1 MKYPL
6 VAVPRGFCILRFFPP
21 RDIMRQTLSGEKDE
35 KDGRAGKCFP
45 QRTQRQNRGALSP
58 ALSCVRSR
66 GLGERPERAHLLRRG
81 RRTFF
86 ANTIPI
92 IPIGRA
98 CIGGI
103 SSRRDLIRWEFLPVA
118 LAPDQNYDCG
128 GGCFSGTA
136 LEHEGKARSDV
147 HGRCKRDVQ
156 QQCLA
161 VSEDGVTFEKAA
173 SNPVIPASLL
183 PEGCSGRDFRDPKVF
198 ARREGIFYCITGVRD
213 GEDGRSASLPLARSA
228 SMVVRGGGCSRPRE
242 DGIIVDGVCE
252 CPDYF
257 EADGKELLLFCAM
270 NYPEREGRFQ
280 NVHSSLY
287 MTGRLGLSSGRFEP
301 ETCGELDGGF
311 DFYAPQTMR
320 LPDGRRVLIAW
331 KQTWG
336 RTIPTAEDGWAGSFT
351 LPREL
356 RVIDGMRSI
365 RRPSK
370 RSNVTAAARFLITI
384 SRSATSAGS
393 LPASR
398 GRCLNLKPSFSLG
411 SAKRAGVVLFQGEN
425 HETLVFYDAEAGRV
439 VFDRS
444 QLGRRPEREA
454 KTSRTCASCPFPSR
468 TASISFR
475 IFLDVSSAEVF
486 LNGGKGVMTGN
497 IYADEGD
504 TGHLLLCGGR

>member
-1 MKYPL
+1 MNKT
-6 VAVPRGFCILRFFPP
+6 V
-21 RDIMRQTLSGEKDE
+21 
-35 KDGRAGKCFP
+35 
-45 QRTQRQNRGALSP
+45 
-58 ALSCVRSR
+58 
-66 GLGERPERAHLLRRG
+66 ERANAFIKEHSSKTEGRYRPRFHACVPVGWANDPNGLIFFGGEAHLFCQYNPYHPYWESMHWG
-81 RRTFF
+81 HFV
-86 ANTIPI
+86 
-92 IPIGRA
+92 
-98 CIGGI
+98 
-103 SSRRDLIRWEFLPVA
+103 SRDLIRWDFLPVA

-136 LEHEGKARSDV
+136 LEHEGKLFLMYTGVA
-147 HGRCKRDVQ
+147 KNVQ

-198 ARREGIFYCITGVRD
+198 KREGIFYCITGVRD
-213 GEDGRSASLPLARSA
+213 GKTGDLLLFRSPDLLEWSFVGRLLSPEEDG
-228 SMVVRGGGCSRPRE
+228 M
-242 DGIIVDGVCE
+242 IVDGVCE

-270 NYPEREGRFQ
+270 NYPEQEGRFQ

-287 MTGRLGLSSGRFEP
+287 MTGHLDLSSGRFSP
-301 ETCGELDGGF
+301 ETFDELDAGF

-331 KQTWG
+331 KQMWG
-336 RTIPTAEDGWAGSFT
+336 RTIPTAKDGWAGSFT

-356 RVIDGMRSI
+356 HIIDGALFQTPVKEIEHYRCGEVSFHDI
-365 RRPSK
+365 PLCNECRQ
-370 RSNVTAAARFLITI
+370 L
-384 SRSATSAGS
+384 AGIEGTV
-393 LPASR
+393 LELEAV
-398 GRCLNLKPSFSLG
+398 FSLG
-411 SAKRAGVVLFQGEN
+411 SAKRAGIVFFQSET
-425 HETLVFYDAEAGRV
+425 HETLLFYDAEAGRA

-444 QLGRRPEREA
+444 RSGADQRGSENESNVRVLPLSLENG
-454 KTSRTCASCPFPSR
+454 
-468 TASISFR
+468 IVSFR

-504 TGHLLLCGGR
+504 RGISFFAEGGDATLLSVRKYDLKLI

>member
-1 MKYPL
+1 MKKT
-6 VAVPRGFCILRFFPP
+6 V
-21 RDIMRQTLSGEKDE
+21 
-35 KDGRAGKCFP
+35 
-45 QRTQRQNRGALSP
+45 
-58 ALSCVRSR
+58 
-66 GLGERPERAHLLRRG
+66 ERANAFLKEHSGKTKGRYRPRYHACVPVGWANDPNGLIFFGGKAHLFCQYNPYHPYWESMHWG
-81 RRTFF
+81 HFVST
-86 ANTIPI
+86 
-92 IPIGRA
+92 
-98 CIGGI
+98 
-103 SSRRDLIRWEFLPVA
+103 DLIRWEFLPVA

-136 LEHEGKARSDV
+136 LEREGKLVLMYTGVA
-147 HGRCKRDVQ
+147 KNVQ

-161 VSEDGVTFEKAA
+161 ISEDGVTFEKAA

-183 PEGCSGRDFRDPKVF
+183 PEGCSGCDFRDPKVF
-198 ARREGIFYCITGVRD
+198 ERQGIFYCITGVRD
-213 GEDGRSASLPLARSA
+213 GETGDLLLFRSLDLLHWSFVGRLLSPE
-228 SMVVRGGGCSRPRE
+228 E
-242 DGIIVDGVCE
+242 DGMIIDGVCE

-287 MTGRLGLSSGRFEP
+287 MTGRLGLSSGRFLP

-331 KQTWG
+331 KQMWG
-336 RTIPTAEDGWAGSFT
+336 RTIPTAKDGWAGSFT

-356 RVIDGMRSI
+356 HIIDGALFQTPVKEIEGHRCGEVFYHDI
-365 RRPSK
+365 PLCNECRQ
-370 RSNVTAAARFLITI
+370 L
-384 SRSATSAGS
+384 AGIEGTV
-393 LPASR
+393 LELEAV
-398 GRCLNLKPSFSLG
+398 FSLG
-411 SAKRAGVVLFQGEN
+411 SAKRAGVILFQGEN

-444 QLGRRPEREA
+444 QSGADQRGSEKESDVRVLPIPPENG
-454 KTSRTCASCPFPSR
+454 T
-468 TASISFR
+468 ISFR

-486 LNGGKGVMTGN
+486 LNSGRGVMTGN

-504 TGHLLLCGGR
+504 RGISFFAEGGEAKLLSVRKYDLNLI

>member
-1 MKYPL
+1 MNKT
-6 VAVPRGFCILRFFPP
+6 V
-21 RDIMRQTLSGEKDE
+21 
-35 KDGRAGKCFP
+35 
-45 QRTQRQNRGALSP
+45 
-58 ALSCVRSR
+58 
-66 GLGERPERAHLLRRG
+66 ERANAFIKEHSSKTEGRYRPRFHACVPVGWANDPNGLIFFGGEAHLFCQYNPYHPYWESMHWG
-81 RRTFF
+81 HFV
-86 ANTIPI
+86 
-92 IPIGRA
+92 
-98 CIGGI
+98 
-103 SSRRDLIRWEFLPVA
+103 SRDLIRWEFLPVA

-128 GGCFSGTA
+128 GCFSGTA
-136 LEHEGKARSDV
+136 LEHEGKLFLMYTGVA
-147 HGRCKRDVQ
+147 KNVQ

-161 VSEDGVTFEKAA
+161 VSKDGVTFEKAA

-183 PEGCSGRDFRDPKVF
+183 PEGCLGRDFRDPKVF
-198 ARREGIFYCITGVRD
+198 EREGIFYCITGVRD
-213 GEDGRSASLPLARSA
+213 GKTGDLLLFRSPDLLEWSFVGRLLSPEEDG
-228 SMVVRGGGCSRPRE
+228 M
-242 DGIIVDGVCE
+242 IVDGVCE

-287 MTGRLGLSSGRFEP
+287 MTGHLDLSSGRFVP
-301 ETCGELDGGF
+301 KTCGELDGGF

-331 KQTWG
+331 KQMWG

-356 RVIDGMRSI
+356 RVIDGMLYETPVKEIEHYRCGEVFYHDI
-365 RRPSK
+365 PLCGRR
-370 RSNVTAAARFLITI
+370 I
-384 SRSATSAGS
+384 SLAGIEGTV
-393 LPASR
+393 LELEAV
-398 GRCLNLKPSFSLG
+398 FSLG

-425 HETLVFYDAEAGRV
+425 HETLMFYDAEAGRV

-444 QLGRRPEREA
+444 QSGADQRGSEKESNVRVLPLPLENG
-454 KTSRTCASCPFPSR
+454 
-468 TASISFR
+468 IVSFR

-504 TGHLLLCGGR
+504 RGISFFSEGGDATLLSVRKYDLKLI

>member
-1 MKYPL
+1 MNKT
-6 VAVPRGFCILRFFPP
+6 V
-21 RDIMRQTLSGEKDE
+21 
-35 KDGRAGKCFP
+35 
-45 QRTQRQNRGALSP
+45 
-58 ALSCVRSR
+58 
-66 GLGERPERAHLLRRG
+66 ERANAFIKEHSSKTEGRYRPRFHACVPVGWANDPNGLIFFGGEAHLFCQYNPYHPYWESMHWG
-81 RRTFF
+81 HFVST
-86 ANTIPI
+86 
-92 IPIGRA
+92 
-98 CIGGI
+98 
-103 SSRRDLIRWEFLPVA
+103 DLIRWEFLPVA

-136 LEHEGKARSDV
+136 LEHEGKLVLMYTGVA
-147 HGRCKRDVQ
+147 KEIQ

-161 VSEDGVTFEKAA
+161 ISKDGVMFEKAA

-198 ARREGIFYCITGVRD
+198 ERQGIFYCITGVRD
-213 GEDGRSASLPLARSA
+213 GKTGDLLLFRSPDLLEWSFVGRLLSPEEDG
-228 SMVVRGGGCSRPRE
+228 M
-242 DGIIVDGVCE
+242 IVDGVCE

-270 NYPEREGRFQ
+270 NYPEQEGRFQ

-287 MTGRLGLSSGRFEP
+287 MTGHLDLLSGRFVP
-301 ETCGELDGGF
+301 KTCGELDGGF

-331 KQTWG
+331 KQMWG

-356 RVIDGMRSI
+356 RVIDGMLYETPVKEIEHYRCGEVFYHDI
-365 RRPSK
+365 PLCNERRQ
-370 RSNVTAAARFLITI
+370 L
-384 SRSATSAGS
+384 AGIEGTV
-393 LPASR
+393 LELEAV
-398 GRCLNLKPSFSLG
+398 FSLG

-425 HETLVFYDAEAGRV
+425 HETLMFYDAEAGRV

-444 QLGRRPEREA
+444 QSGADQRGSEKESNVRVLPLPLGNG
-454 KTSRTCASCPFPSR
+454 
-468 TASISFR
+468 IVSFR

-504 TGHLLLCGGR
+504 RGISFFSEGGDVTLLSVRKYDLKLI